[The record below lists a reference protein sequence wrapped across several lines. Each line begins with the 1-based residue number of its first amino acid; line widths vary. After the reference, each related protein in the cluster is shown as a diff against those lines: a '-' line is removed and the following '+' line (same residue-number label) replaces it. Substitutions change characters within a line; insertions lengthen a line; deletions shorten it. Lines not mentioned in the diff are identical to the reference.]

1 MTHRIDRRAFVALT
15 AAGVAAP
22 AMVHA
27 QSRGAPVAQT
37 RHGPVRGVSDGPV
50 KIFKGVRYGASTAGA
65 NRFMPPRPPQPW
77 TEVRDA
83 LDFGEQSPQQPAG
96 DGGGLFRSWAN
107 RRPLSED
114 CLFLNVWTP
123 GLRDNRRR
131 PVMVWFHGGGFTTG
145 SGASHAYDGA
155 RLAHKGDVVVVT
167 VNHRLNVFGYSYL
180 AELGGAEFADSGNVG
195 NLDMVASLRWV
206 RDNIAEFGGDP
217 DTVLIFGESGGGSKV
232 SCLLAMPA
240 AAGLFHRAVVQ
251 SGSTLRVRE
260 PAQAAAS
267 AAEWARGLGVSDAR
281 QLQQLPM
288 ERLIQA
294 ISAPGAGANPVRD
307 GRAMPRHP
315 FDPDAPQVSRQVPM
329 LIGTNKDEQ
338 TSLAGGRNRAL
349 FDLTWDKLPEA
360 LGSQFTAAQVA
371 EMRRLHPNASAA
383 QLYFRMTSE
392 AGFRRSAIIQAERK
406 AAQAAQGGAP
416 AYMYFLTWETP
427 VEGGRFGAPH
437 ALDIGMVFDNVAKS
451 ESMSGAGPQAQRVAD
466 AMSAAWLRFARTG
479 DPGWA
484 PYTPQTRA
492 TMVFDATARVV
503 DDPAA
508 AERRLFA
515 AARPAGT

>member
-1 MTHRIDRRAFVALT
+1 MTLDRRTFVALT

-22 AMVHA
+22 AIVNA
-27 QSRGAPVAQT
+27 QTRAAPVAQT
-37 RHGPVRGVSDGPV
+37 RHGPVRGYADGSV
-50 KIFKGVRYGASTAGA
+50 KIFKGVRYGASTGGA
-65 NRFMPPRPPQPW
+65 NRFMPPQPPASW

-83 LDFGEQSPQQPAG
+83 LDFGNQSPQQPAG

-107 RRPLSED
+107 RRPISED

-123 GLRDNRRR
+123 GLRDGKRR
-131 PVMVWFHGGGFTTG
+131 PVMVWFHGGGFSTG
-145 SGASHAYDGA
+145 SGASHAYDGT
-155 RLAHKGDVVVVT
+155 RLARKGDVVVVT

-180 AELGGAEFADSGNVG
+180 AELGGPEFADSGNVG
-195 NLDMVASLRWV
+195 NLDMLAALRWV
-206 RDNIAEFGGDP
+206 RDNIGEFGGDP
-217 DTVLIFGESGGGSKV
+217 DNVLIFGESGGGSKV
-232 SCLLAMPA
+232 SCLLAMP
-240 AAGLFHRAVVQ
+240 GGDGMIHRAVVQ

-267 AAEWARGLGVSDAR
+267 AREWAKGLGASTAR
-281 QLQQLPM
+281 QLQELPM
-288 ERLIQA
+288 ERLVEA
-294 ISAPGAGANPVRD
+294 ISAAGAGANPVRD
-307 GRAMPRHP
+307 GRSMPRHP
-315 FDPDAPQVSRQVPM
+315 FDPDAPAVSKRVPM

-360 LGSQFTAAQVA
+360 LGRNFTAEQIA
-371 EMRRLHPNASAA
+371 EMRRLHPKATAG

-406 AAQAAQGGAP
+406 AALAAKGGAP

-427 VEGGRFGAPH
+427 AQGGIFGAPH

-451 ESMSGAGPQAQRVAD
+451 ETMSGTGPAAQRVAD

-479 DPGWA
+479 NPGWA
-484 PYTPQTRA
+484 PYTPQTRT
-492 TMVFDATARVV
+492 TMVFGATAQAVN
-503 DDPAA
+503 DPAA
-508 AERRLFA
+508 AERKLFGAQPSA
-515 AARPAGT
+515 AG